1 MTPVAVGSNRPKNEM
16 RKPPRRFSSSKIRT
30 TTSFNS
36 FSSSF
41 VSSHC
46 SVAFLRFLLR
56 RRRRRPSSSSILA
69 RFRFSSFSSSASF
82 NALDEQSIRERRAR
96 WDRQTVAV
104 VVAFRQCLHVIEN
117 SRPPLH
123 SLARSFPS
131 QVIPHL
137 DVISCPPYRLMY
149 TQVN

>member
-56 RRRRRPSSSSILA
+56 RRRPSSSILA

-82 NALDEQSIRERRAR
+82 NALDEQSIRERTAR
-96 WDRQTVAV
+96 WDRQAVAV
-104 VVAFRQCLHVIEN
+104 VASRQCLHVIEN